1 MNNKIHL
8 HWMTPEIS
16 SGVDNLLNSNLAS
29 VRMRLGIV
37 SENSE
42 KMMFNFTFGDL
53 IPANTDI
60 IIVGKIGSDCKKN
73 GRENLWLNQLI
84 HFRESSKMI
93 ILDYTDNILGN
104 ILSPMH
110 DFYKKIIN
118 LCDKVVVPSGKMV
131 DLLSGYF
138 EGQISIIEDPLEIQI
153 MPPKKISIPHDLT
166 LLWFGHGTNISF
178 LLDYLCNSQICN
190 LKFKL
195 IVLSNSYG
203 IEVVQANYEKFK
215 SKTSL
220 YTKQWSLENMV
231 KAVALSHACIIP
243 AGVDSSA
250 KMGASSNRLITALG
264 LGLPVSA
271 DNLDSYLP
279 FVDYYHQMRAS
290 PLSDF
295 VDKYAFYNEK
305 VHLAQS
311 DIVPS
316 FTKENILKKWE
327 KLFKDLI

>member
-1 MNNKIHL
+1 MNL
-8 HWMTPEIS
+8 HWMTPDILN
-16 SGVDNLLNSNLAS
+16 GVDNLLNSNLAS
-29 VRMRLGIV
+29 VRMRIGIV

-42 KMMFNFTFGDL
+42 KMKVKFTFGNL
-53 IPANTDI
+53 VPANTDI
-60 IIVGKIGSDCKKN
+60 VVVGKIGADCKN
-73 GRENLWLNQLI
+73 GREDLWLNQLI
-84 HFRESSKMI
+84 NFRKSSKKI
-93 ILDYTDNILGN
+93 ILDYTDNILAN
-104 ILSPMH
+104 TLSPMH
-110 DFYKKIIN
+110 EFYKKIIN
-118 LCDKVVVPSGKMV
+118 LCDKVVVPSEKML

-138 EGQISIIEDPLEIQI
+138 DGQVIVIEDPIEIQLI
-153 MPPKKISIPHDLT
+153 PPKKISMPDDLT

-178 LLDYLCNSQICN
+178 LLDYLYNFEICD

-203 IEVVQANYEKFK
+203 LEVVAANNKNLK
-215 SKTSL
+215 SKIKI
-220 YTKQWSLENMV
+220 YTEQWSLENMG
-231 KAVALSHACIIP
+231 KAATLSHACIIP
-243 AGVDSSA
+243 AGIDSSV

-279 FVDYYHQMRAS
+279 FSSYYHQMRGS

-295 VDKYAFYNEK
+295 VDKYAFYNER
-305 VHLAQS
+305 VHYAQN

-327 KLFKDLI
+327 ILFKDLI